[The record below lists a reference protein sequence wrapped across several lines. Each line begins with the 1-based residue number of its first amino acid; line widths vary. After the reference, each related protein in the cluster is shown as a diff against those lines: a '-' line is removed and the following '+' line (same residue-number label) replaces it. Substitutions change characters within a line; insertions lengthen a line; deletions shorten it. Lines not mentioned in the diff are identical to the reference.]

1 MGLKCRVACWLH
13 VIGAVSMLG
22 TGAAPAVAQ
31 TVGIRAG
38 VSINPEQFYFGGHVQ
53 SPPLVDRVHFRPN
66 LEIGLGN
73 GTTLTAFNLE
83 FAYLFRSP
91 EAWSVYAGAGP
102 ALNLTHREGNT
113 SAEPG
118 ANVLVGVAH
127 EDGLFAEI
135 KIGALDS
142 PRVKVGIGYAVRWH

>member
-38 VSINPEQFYFGGHVQ
+38 VSVNPE
-53 SPPLVDRVHFRPN
+53 
-66 LEIGLGN
+66 
-73 GTTLTAFNLE
+73 
-83 FAYLFRSP
+83 
-91 EAWSVYAGAGP
+91 
-102 ALNLTHREGNT
+102 LNLTHREANT

-118 ANVLVGVAH
+118 ANVFVGVAH

-142 PRVKVGIGYAVRWH
+142 PRVKVGFGYAVRWR